1 MENKLG
7 IIAGSGQFPEVV
19 IIEAKKLGYN
29 CVVAAI
35 KDEAEA
41 SLMEEEADLQWFRAE
56 DIQDIISFFKASGVR
71 RAVLAGKIDHRIIY
85 NLDNLSLTSFP
96 FLDKK
101 KLRSPAVLLKA
112 IIDYLEQEGLEIKSP
127 MFLLSSLVCKEGI
140 LTVTKPSPA
149 VEEDIAFGWKV
160 ARQVADLDIGQTVVV
175 KDRAVVA
182 VEGMEGTDKT
192 IKRAGRLA
200 GQGTVVVKV
209 ARTQQDARVDLPAVG
224 LKTLEAMA
232 EAGSQALCFEAEIMP
247 FFQKEKAIKLA
258 DIHHIS
264 IIAKKSK

>member
-1 MENKLG
+1 
-7 IIAGSGQFPEVV
+7 
-19 IIEAKKLGYN
+19 
-29 CVVAAI
+29 
-35 KDEAEA
+35 
-41 SLMEEEADLQWFRAE
+41 
-56 DIQDIISFFKASGVR
+56 
-71 RAVLAGKIDHRIIY
+71 
-85 NLDNLSLTSFP
+85 
-96 FLDKK
+96 

-127 MFLLSSLVCKEGI
+127 MFLLSSLVCKEGT